1 MSRSGPEFI
10 NSILQGTSG
19 VLASL
24 PDVLV
29 YGIGVLVIIFAAAAL
44 LASNRTVRDKPATTA
59 GRPTSSCSATSASS
73 HTESSSSSNSTEEP
87 VTREQSPDTSPKETA
102 SSTLSETEPENR
114 PTRPTPAS
122 SKERVGVNSAV
133 NEQPKREPVAPTKTR
148 TVNRNY
154 TTPQQRSARNSTD
167 SPTLTTQL
175 QRHLIDPVQIETGID
190 PIGWDSS
197 WGLIKAD
204 FSLTGVSADTG
215 GELVYFNAFPSPVSA
230 KPFDSPIELTT
241 TSLIRHLLGT
251 AASSS
256 NPDRQPTARH
266 TAVSTQRQ
274 THEQRSDQ
282 NKTEPRTQ
290 THLQGESPEDSPQS
304 GFPSFTE
311 ESPDAGP
318 RPSTPIQDSNP
329 HFTTQAD
336 TQRSRPPETT
346 GGHGRTGATRRSHPE
361 NPGTDGASTVEVP
374 FSNPDVSMTE
384 TSATEA
390 PLEIPTER
398 QAFEPLFDT
407 ELTPRENET
416 ALQKDQR
423 TPQLTNPL
431 GDHPTQT
438 VVHQQIELPGQTK
451 SDEHRPGEATLDAAL
466 PRDDAVA
473 PVEDLTHGLEAIGI
487 DSTHFGFDALDR
499 DQDPWSE
506 TEPLEPVS
514 DPFDVSDAVNHFDD
528 TELFPEI
535 NIDDSMPQVQDDLE
549 NLQEPLFE
557 TEVRF

>member
-1 MSRSGPEFI
+1 MDGPEFI

-29 YGIGVLVIIFAAAAL
+29 YGIGVLVIIFAATAL

-59 GRPTSSCSATSASS
+59 GRPTSSYSATSSSS
-73 HTESSSSSNSTEEP
+73 HTESSSSSNSTEKS
-87 VTREQSPDTSPKETA
+87 VTREQSPDTSPKETS
-102 SSTLSETEPENR
+102 SSTRSETEPENR
-114 PTRPTPAS
+114 PTRPAPPS
-122 SKERVGVNSAV
+122 SKERLGVNSAV

-148 TVNRNY
+148 TANRNY
-154 TTPQQRSARNSTD
+154 TTPQQRSARNSAD

-175 QRHLIDPVQIETGID
+175 QRHLIDPIQIETGID
-190 PIGWDSS
+190 PIGWDPS

-230 KPFDSPIELTT
+230 KPFNSPIELTT

-274 THEQRSDQ
+274 HHEQRSDQ
-282 NKTEPRTQ
+282 NKTESRTR
-290 THLQGESPEDSPQS
+290 THLQDESLKNSPRS

-311 ESPDAGP
+311 ESPEAGP
-318 RPSTPIQDSNP
+318 RPSIPIQDTNP

-336 TQRSRPPETT
+336 TQKPRPPETT
-346 GGHGRTGATRRSHPE
+346 GGHGCTRATRRSPPE
-361 NPGTDGASTVEVP
+361 NPGTDEALTVEGP
-374 FSNPDVSMTE
+374 FSNPDISMAEKSSTQ
-384 TSATEA
+384 A

-398 QAFEPLFDT
+398 QAFKPLFDT
-407 ELTPRENET
+407 EPTPGENET
-416 ALQKDQR
+416 VLQKDQR
-423 TPQLTNPL
+423 TPQPTNPL

-438 VVHQQIELPGQTK
+438 VVHQQIEIPGQTK
-451 SDEHRPGEATLDAAL
+451 SDEHRPGEATLNAAL
-466 PRDDAVA
+466 PGDDSVA

-499 DQDPWSE
+499 NQDSWPG

-514 DPFDVSDAVNHFDD
+514 DPFGVSDEIDHFND
-528 TELFPEI
+528 TELFPEV
-535 NIDDSMPQVQDDLE
+535 NIDDPMPQVQDNLE
-549 NLQEPLFE
+549 SLQEPLFE